1 MSTYILLLISHFVP
15 EGGCSGGDG
24 NDTLYWVAIKVPM
37 KIARKLIDTYY
48 CSDSEEDEEDKY
60 IDIADLDLD
69 DVNRLWDSLRRH
81 LRTEAETQSIDL
93 PEYLFNN
100 VMGFFTVDREIELCV
115 IQNKG
120 WSCCSGWTRYLH
132 ASEFVAE
139 PSEYDDNAYDMTTE
153 SAPDLDITD
162 ITSMVDIKVLEWYSI
177 QSVEFTFTTPF
188 FQEVSLPVAVPA
200 PEAAVAT
207 VAAVAADGALV
218 AVAAPPVAFVA
229 PAVADTAASASS
241 SSDDDD

>member
-1 MSTYILLLISHFVP
+1 MFTYILLLISHFVP
-15 EGGCSGGDG
+15 EGRCSGGDG

-37 KIARKLIDTYY
+37 KIARKLIDTFY

-69 DVNRLWDSLRRH
+69 DVNRLWDSLLRH

-100 VMGFFTVDREIELCV
+100 VMGFFTADSVDREIELCV

-188 FQEVSLPVAVPA
+188 FQEVSLTVAVPA
-200 PEAAVAT
+200 PEAPPVADT
-207 VAAVAADGALV
+207 AADGALV
-218 AVAAPPVAFVA
+218 AVAAPPVA
-229 PAVADTAASASS
+229 DTAASS
-241 SSDDDD
+241 SSDDDE